1 MKEKVDRILNGE
13 EVDIAEDPRYVL
25 SVSKIKDQYRVGCV
39 EPENLEGGSTLMSIE
54 TMKEAGNL
62 LITLDDALERQE
74 KFKDGDD
81 LFFVLPVGG
90 VFWTFFNSGSADHLE
105 LVMSG
110 NAFKTRKEARDNIP
124 PVLTKY
130 QELRDK
136 GLV

>member
-1 MKEKVDRILNGE
+1 MKKIAERIFNGE
-13 EVDIAEDPRYVL
+13 TVNIAEDTRYVL

-39 EPENLEGGSTLMSIE
+39 EPENLEDGSTLMSFE
-54 TMKEAGNL
+54 TMRDAGKRL
-62 LITLDDALERQE
+62 FALADALERQG

-90 VFWTFFNSGSADHLE
+90 VFWTFFNSKNAEHLG

-110 NAFKTRKEARDNIP
+110 NAFKTRQEARDNIP
-124 PVLTKY
+124 TVLAKY
-130 QELRDK
+130 QSLKDK